1 MHADP
6 DHQLGDVVRR
16 LSQLRY
22 ALGETA
28 YSRAIH
34 EVLGTI
40 GGVAMHEAERRAR
53 SRRDRGGGWP
63 PGGKVVPFPGRPP
76 PDPSDGPDR
85 RPDRCDSHGP
95 PSTGP

>member
-28 YSRAIH
+28 YTRAIH

-53 SRRDRGGGWP
+53 SRLDRAGERP
-63 PGGKVVPFPGRPP
+63 RHGKVVPFPT
-76 PDPSDGPDR
+76 R
-85 RPDRCDSHGP
+85 RPHEP
-95 PSTGP
+95 PGR

>member
-28 YSRAIH
+28 YTRAIH

-53 SRRDRGGGWP
+53 SRRDRRGERMP
-63 PGGKVVPFPGRPP
+63 HGKVVPFPT
-76 PDPSDGPDR
+76 R
-85 RPDRCDSHGP
+85 RPRDPRDDAV
-95 PSTGP
+95 